1 MMATV
6 LGFRL
11 GLAPVDTRVT
21 GGASSFVSLTPR
33 SASSVAGGGEPSGGA
48 GTPHAMDGAGAAP
61 RVTSGCRSDSPP
73 LAHVAHSNSASSAR
87 AVAAA
92 PADQPSDGA
101 ASTAAVVAAALH
113 TQHGVPV
120 PVVVPPMMS
129 GRKRGRPKVYADGLD
144 GHGTR
149 SEPTGKTGVYR
160 ITYKSAVRV
169 WRATVYWDRRVNFLG
184 TFSSEEAAVQAHDRF
199 LFQSVCG
206 RPDLVAD
213 LNRHLIE
220 PIPGLD
226 ASRPAW
232 EQVAAMPAFRYLLT
246 EESGGRTTSTVPLAA
261 AAAAVAAAAAAAAAA
276 ATVTSSSATAAV
288 PTGIAAPPSPLT
300 ALSQLADLAAA
311 AAEVATLASDG
322 ECDSADDDSEG
333 TRKQQRAPPRRRQ
346 QQPHASRAGPPGGSQ
361 RGTV

>member
-11 GLAPVDTRVT
+11 GLAPAPTVDTRVA

-48 GTPHAMDGAGAAP
+48 GTPHAMDGGAAP

-92 PADQPSDGA
+92 PAERPSDGA
-101 ASTAAVVAAALH
+101 APVAAAAH
-113 TQHGVPV
+113 TPHGGVPV
-120 PVVVPPMMS
+120 PVVPPMMMS

-276 ATVTSSSATAAV
+276 ATSSSATAAV